1 MANVF
6 FFLVVPFFMGLALH
20 WLLVLLYKVGL
31 GFITRFF
38 YRGVFI
44 SDDTLFR
51 QDILW
56 NKPQIRFM
64 LALLP
69 CQVLGVILATLLTDT
84 VTDSSFLRLT
94 MQGTAGAFVAFT
106 SYINFRGKKKAVT
119 TAPAARRPGNG
130 FVLQTS
136 GGSTIEIDNPT
147 RGIFICGGAG
157 SGKSK
162 SIIEP
167 IIQQSGQNGF
177 TGLVYDFKFPVLAS
191 EVNGAYQGSQVKTW
205 FVNFTDLAYSHQINP
220 VSPKVITNASYAR
233 EAAKTILSNIDFKA
247 SQKRDFWIQSSEAI
261 LTSAIWYLRNNHPQY
276 CTLPHVIA
284 LVLKHEPKELIRL
297 FQQDLQ
303 VKAIIASVASGSE
316 SENQLAGVFASIQN
330 YLSTLATPEIFW
342 VLSGDEVPLDLN
354 NPENPGILTVGND
367 PTLSATLSPVIS
379 LIVSMA
385 AKQMNQQGK
394 EKSIILLDEAP
405 TLFIPNF
412 QQIPSTARSNK
423 IATVYSVQ
431 DIAQMQGM
439 IGREETEMII
449 SNLGTQ
455 FYGRSTNI
463 ATAERI
469 SKLFGKMDV
478 EYTGSNKSRSNDRN
492 SYGQS
497 TTIQQRERL
506 TPSQVLGFRA
516 GEFCGIVAEGNT
528 SEFQDI
534 LREQTSVGQPLQKI
548 RTAPD
553 INATYT
559 RINND
564 LHLII

>member
-1 MANVF
+1 MTDIFFVLLIP
-6 FFLVVPFFMGLALH
+6 FFLGLAVH
-20 WLLVLLYKVGL
+20 WILVLFYKIGL

-38 YRGVFI
+38 YRAVFI
-44 SDDTLFR
+44 TEDTLFK

-64 LALLP
+64 LVLLP
-69 CQVLGVILATLLTDT
+69 CMILGIIFEGMLKS
-84 VTDSSFLRLT
+84 VTDISFIKLVMYGMFGSFL
-94 MQGTAGAFVAFT
+94 AFACF
-106 SYINFRGKKKAVT
+106 INFKGKKGAQYIT
-119 TAPAARRPGNG
+119 PPAARRAGNG
-130 FVLQTS
+130 FVLHTVS
-136 GGSTIEIDNPT
+136 GKTIEIDNPT

-167 IIQQSGQNGF
+167 VIQQSGYGGF
-177 TGLVYDFKFPVLAS
+177 TGLVYDFKFPVLAT
-191 EVNGAYQGSQVKTW
+191 EVNGAYQGSKIKPW
-205 FVNFTDLAYSHQINP
+205 FVNFVDLTYSHQINP

-247 SQKRDFWIQSSEAI
+247 AQKRDFWIQSSEAI
-261 LTSAIWYLRNNHPQY
+261 LTAAIWYLRNNHPKY

-284 LVLKHEPKELIRL
+284 MVLKHEPKVLIKL

-455 FYGRSTNI
+455 FYGRSTNT

-478 EYTGSNKSRSNDRN
+478 EYTGTNKSRSENHS

-497 TTIQQRERL
+497 TSIQQRDRL
-506 TPSQVLGFRA
+506 TPAQVLGFRA

-528 SEFQDI
+528 AEFQDI
-534 LREQTSVGQPLQKI
+534 FREERSVALPLERI
-548 RTAPD
+548 RTTPD
-553 INATYT
+553 VNANYA
-559 RINND
+559 RINQN
-564 LHLII
+564 LEQIV

>member
-1 MANVF
+1 MAYIF
-6 FFLVVPFFMGLALH
+6 FFLVVPFFLGVALH
-20 WLLVLLYKVGL
+20 WLLVLFYKIGL

-38 YRGVFI
+38 YRAVFI
-44 SDDTLFR
+44 TDNTLFH
-51 QDILW
+51 QGILW
-56 NKPQIRFM
+56 NRPQIRFM

-69 CQVLGVILATLLTDT
+69 CMVGGIIFATLLTKT
-84 VTDSSFLRLT
+84 ITDSSFLKLV
-94 MQGTAGAFVAFT
+94 MQGTVGIFVAFAF
-106 SYINFRGKKKAVT
+106 YINFRGNKKGESK
-119 TAPAARRPGNG
+119 APAARKPGNG
-130 FVLQTS
+130 FVLKTASS
-136 GGSTIEIDNPT
+136 GSIEIDNPM

-167 IIQQSGQNGF
+167 IIQQSGQAGF

-191 EVNGAYQGSQVKTW
+191 EVNGAYQGSRVKPW
-205 FVNFTDLAYSHQINP
+205 FVNFTDLSCSHQINP
-220 VSPKVITNASYAR
+220 ISPKVITNASYAR
-233 EAAKTILSNIDFKA
+233 EASKTILSNIDFKA

-261 LTSAIWYLRNNHPQY
+261 LTSAIWYLRNNYPKY

-284 LVLKHEPKELIRL
+284 LILKHEPRELVRL
-297 FQQDLQ
+297 FQGDLQ

-316 SENQLAGVFASIQN
+316 SENQLAGVFASVQN

-354 NPENPGILTVGND
+354 NPDHPGILTVGND

-463 ATAERI
+463 ATAERV

-478 EYTGSNKSRSNDRN
+478 EYTGSNKSRSEDR
-492 SYGQS
+492 STYGQS
-497 TTIQQRERL
+497 TTIQQRDRL
-506 TPSQVLGFRA
+506 TPSQILSFRA
-516 GEFCGIVAEGNT
+516 GEFCGIVAEGNI
-528 SEFQDI
+528 SEFQMM
-534 LREQTSVGQPLQKI
+534 LCEGNSVSLPLQHI
-548 RTAPD
+548 RPVPD
-553 INATYT
+553 INTNYT
-559 RINND
+559 RID
-564 LHLII
+564 KEITLLK